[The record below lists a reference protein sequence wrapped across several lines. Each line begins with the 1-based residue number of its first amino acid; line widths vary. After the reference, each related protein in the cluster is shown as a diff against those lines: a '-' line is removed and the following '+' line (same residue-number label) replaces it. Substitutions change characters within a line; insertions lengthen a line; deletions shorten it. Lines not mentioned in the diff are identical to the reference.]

1 MVESKMQNEEIFL
14 DLDKCNLYFAKK
26 HIFVF
31 GTGVDA
37 EQFVKKMSSDI
48 YIIAHID
55 NNRSGKGHYFYGKN
69 IIGLEECLEQRD
81 SKQPIIV
88 CSYRYAKEISNQ
100 LAKFK
105 LMPGI
110 DFFVWDD
117 MFLFHYDM
125 NTKNYIYFL
134 SNIWKKYDKESC
146 KNKILIPFDN
156 RHDLMSTIYAYCSN
170 FFAEKFDAE
179 IVAYFRKGSDCSN
192 VSEVIESIYKAFNV
206 KAVVNTKLNKEQQ
219 CEAEKILVVLW
230 EGLYTWE
237 DWKKITIYGIHFG
250 TTIMRDFLREYIPDF
265 DLRSR
270 KMYHF
275 LKKTIQTIV
284 FWYHYIFENDVKIVL
299 LADGVTWDGY
309 IRDIAIT
316 KGIPTYALC
325 YKMAKMTLDYC
336 DRPSYPYFKEMW
348 KQLTREEQEYG
359 IKWAKEHIKR
369 RLCGGTEEVSYA
381 DKKNFVFAEGIK
393 ENIRVLNDNDKIKI
407 IICPHVFEEDG
418 YWCGEHI
425 FDDNQFAWL
434 CHLGELSEKTPEYDW
449 YLKMHPSAKRRD
461 IIIIDMLLE
470 KFSPINKIPSNI
482 SPIQLKEEG
491 AEFALTIYGSIGHE
505 YPEIGIQVINAGIN
519 PHCAFDFTWNPK
531 TKEEYDNL
539 ILNLG
544 NLGKKRDEE
553 GLYQFYSLNYLYY
566 NWDYIPYRTLFFENP
581 LLSMDMLEL
590 QVNGKELGS
599 WKYKMYIEEW
609 TEERH
614 ERILFKLDKIFKK
627 MDGWSPKI
635 LYRRKERAI
644 EQIE

>member
-1 MVESKMQNEEIFL
+1 MQSKEKFL
-14 DLDKCNLYFAKK
+14 DLIKCKQSFAKK
-26 HIFVF
+26 QIFVF

-37 EQFVKKMSSDI
+37 EQFVKKISSDV

-69 IIGLEECLEQRD
+69 IIELEECLEQRNN
-81 SKQPIIV
+81 KQPIVI
-88 CSYRYAKEISNQ
+88 CSYRYAREISNQ
-100 LAKFK
+100 LSNYD

-110 DFFVWDD
+110 DFFIWDD
-117 MFLFHYDM
+117 MYLFHYDT
-125 NTKNYIYFL
+125 NTKNYIRFL
-134 SNIWKKYDKESC
+134 SNIWKKYDKENR

-179 IVAYFRKGSDCSN
+179 IVAYFRKGSDCLN
-192 VSEVIESIYKAFNV
+192 VSKVVETIYKSFNV
-206 KAVVNTKLNKEQQ
+206 KTIVNTKLNKQQQ
-219 CEAEKILVVLW
+219 CEADKILTTLW
-230 EGLYTWE
+230 ESLYTWE

-265 DLRSR
+265 DLKSK
-270 KMYHF
+270 KMYLF

-284 FWYHYIFENDVKIVL
+284 FWYHYIYENDVKVVL

-316 KGIPTYALC
+316 KGLSTYALC
-325 YKMAKMTLDYC
+325 YKMTKLTLDFC

-348 KQLTREEQEYG
+348 EQLTYEEQEYG
-359 IKWAKEHIKR
+359 IKWAKQHIKR
-369 RLCGGTEEVSYA
+369 RLCGETEEVFYTE
-381 DKKNFVFAEGIK
+381 KKNFVFAESK
-393 ENIRVLNDNDKIKI
+393 KKDIRILDENDKIKI

-425 FDDNQFAWL
+425 FADNQFAWL
-434 CHLGELSEKTPEYDW
+434 CHLGELTEKTPEYDW

-470 KFSPINKIPSNI
+470 KFPFIKKISSNI

-491 AEFALTIYGSIGHE
+491 ADYALTIYGSIGHE
-505 YPEIGIQVINAGIN
+505 YPEIGIQVINAGVN

-539 ILNLG
+539 IFNLDR
-544 NLGKKRDEE
+544 LEKKKDEK
-553 GLYQFYSLNYLYY
+553 GLCQFYSLNYLYY

-581 LLSMDMLEL
+581 LLPMDMLEL
-590 QVNGKELGS
+590 QANGKELGS

-609 TEERH
+609 TEEKH
-614 ERILFKLDKIFKK
+614 DRIFEQLEQIFKK
-627 MDGWSPKI
+627 LDEWRPDI
-635 LYRRKERAI
+635 LYKKKVEI
-644 EQIE
+644 I